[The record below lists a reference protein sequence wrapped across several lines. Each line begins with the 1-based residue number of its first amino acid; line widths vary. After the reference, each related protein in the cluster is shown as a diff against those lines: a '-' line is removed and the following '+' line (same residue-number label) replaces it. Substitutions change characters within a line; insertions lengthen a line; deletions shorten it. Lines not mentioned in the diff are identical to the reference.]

1 MKLDKWVTRRISG
14 VLPQLMAVEPVM
26 ALHGPR
32 SVGKSTI
39 LREFA
44 RDAGVEVVDLDDVD
58 VREAVARN
66 LRSVVSEATPLCVDE
81 YQRVPEI
88 LDALKA
94 RLNAEGSSPGTAL
107 ITGST
112 RQDALPSTAQA
123 LTGRLHSLT
132 IWPLSQGEI
141 GGVHENFLE
150 TLIQDPQ
157 RLVASLG
164 SSGST
169 RAEYVDRVCAGGFPL
184 ALKRE
189 GPDRARWFDDF
200 VQASLE
206 RDALEL
212 GRIRERQALADLLNL
227 LASQTGQV
235 LNIVKASEAIGVARA
250 TAESYLRLLEDLF
263 LVVRLPAWGKT
274 LRSRVSAKPKI
285 HLVDTGLAARLLR
298 MTPHKLAGLD
308 PATLTDFG
316 HLLETFVVGELRK
329 QVSWLSEPISMGH
342 WRTSNGSEVDIV
354 MELADGRVIG
364 VEVKSSERALSDD
377 FRGLR
382 DLRSTLGSRFHA
394 GVVLTAGPRPYTL
407 EEGLHVLPL
416 DSLWTT
422 VSAP

>member
-1 MKLDKWVTRRISG
+1 MMLNNLVTRRVSG
-14 VLPQLMAVEPVM
+14 VLPHLMSVEPVL

-44 RDAGVEVVDLDDVD
+44 TTVGVDVIDLDDVD
-58 VREAVARN
+58 VREAVSRN
-66 LRSVVSEATPLCVDE
+66 LRSVVGGATPLCVDE
-81 YQRVPEI
+81 YQRVPDI

-94 RLNAEGSSPGTAL
+94 RLNTDGSQPGTAL

-141 GGVHENFLE
+141 AGVEENFLE
-150 TLIQDPQ
+150 ALIEDPPTFI
-157 RLVASLG
+157 SGLG
-164 SSGST
+164 TSGTT
-169 RAEYVDRVCAGGFPL
+169 RAEYVERVCAGGFPL

-212 GRIRERQALADLLNL
+212 GRIRERQALSDLLNL
-227 LASQTGQV
+227 LAAQTGQI
-235 LNIVKASEAIGVARA
+235 LNVTKASEAIGVSRA
-250 TAESYLRLLEDLF
+250 ATEGYLRLLEDLF

-274 LRSRVSAKPKI
+274 LRSRVSARPKI
-285 HLVDTGLAARLLR
+285 HAVDTGLAARLLR
-298 MTPHKLAGLD
+298 VTPEKLGGLD
-308 PATLTDFG
+308 PATLTEFG
-316 HLLETFVVGELRK
+316 HLLETFAIGEIRK
-329 QVSWLSEPISMGH
+329 QASWLGDAVAMGH
-342 WRTSNGSEVDIV
+342 WRTSDGSEVDMV
-354 MELADGRVIG
+354 LELTDGRVIG
-364 VEVKSSERALSDD
+364 IEVKSSERALADD

-382 DLRSTLGSRFHA
+382 ALKSSLGSRFHA
-394 GVVLTAGPRPYTL
+394 GVILTTGSRPYSF
-407 EEGLHVLPL
+407 EDDLHVLPL
-416 DSLWTT
+416 DSLWTRVAT
-422 VSAP
+422 P

>member
-1 MKLDKWVTRRISG
+1 MKLDKWVTRRVSG
-14 VLPQLMAVEPVM
+14 VLPQLMAVEPVT

-32 SVGKSTI
+32 SVGKSSI
-39 LREFA
+39 LQEFA
-44 RDAGVEVVDLDDVD
+44 RGAGVEVVDLDDVD

-66 LRSVVSEATPLCVDE
+66 LRSVVSQATPLCVDE

-94 RLNAEGSSPGTAL
+94 RLNAEGSAPGTAL

-123 LTGRLHSLT
+123 LTGRLHSMT

-141 GGVHENFLE
+141 TGVEENFLE
-150 TLIQDPQ
+150 SLLSDPE
-157 RLVASLG
+157 RVVAALGNSG
-164 SSGST
+164 SS
-169 RAEYVDRVCAGGFPL
+169 REEYVDRVCAGGFPL

-189 GPDRARWFDDF
+189 GADRARWFDDF

-212 GRIRERQALADLLNL
+212 GRIRERQALADLLKL
-227 LASQTGQV
+227 LASQTGQI
-235 LNIVKASEAIGVARA
+235 LNISKASEAIGVARA
-250 TAESYLRLLEDLF
+250 TAEGHLRLLEDLF

-298 MTPHKLAGLD
+298 MTPPKLAGLD

-329 QVSWLSEPISMGH
+329 QASWLAEPVSMGH

-382 DLRSTLGSRFHA
+382 DLRSTLGSRFWA
-394 GVVLTAGPRPYTL
+394 GLVLTAGPRPYTL
-407 EEGLHVLPL
+407 EERLHVLPL
-416 DSLWTT
+416 DSLWTR
-422 VSAP
+422 VSTP

>member
-1 MKLDKWVTRRISG
+1 MMLNNLVTRRVSG
-14 VLPQLMAVEPVM
+14 VLPHLMSVEPVL

-44 RDAGVEVVDLDDVD
+44 TTVGVDVIDLDDVD
-58 VREAVARN
+58 VREAVSRN
-66 LRSVVSEATPLCVDE
+66 LRSVVGGATPLCVDE
-81 YQRVPEI
+81 YQRVPDI

-94 RLNAEGSSPGTAL
+94 RLNAEGSQPGTAL

-141 GGVHENFLE
+141 AGVEENFLE
-150 TLIQDPQ
+150 ALIEDPP
-157 RLVASLG
+157 AFISGLG
-164 SSGST
+164 TSEST
-169 RAEYVDRVCAGGFPL
+169 RAEYVERVCAGGFPL

-189 GPDRARWFDDF
+189 GADRARWFDDF

-227 LASQTGQV
+227 LAAQTGQI
-235 LNIVKASEAIGVARA
+235 LNVTKASEAIGVSRA
-250 TAESYLRLLEDLF
+250 ATEGYLRLLEDLF

-274 LRSRVSAKPKI
+274 LRSRVSARPKI
-285 HLVDTGLAARLLR
+285 HAVDTGLAARLLR
-298 MTPHKLAGLD
+298 VTPEKLGGLD
-308 PATLTDFG
+308 PATLTEFG
-316 HLLETFVVGELRK
+316 HLLETFAIGEIRK
-329 QVSWLSEPISMGH
+329 QASWSTQPVAMGH
-342 WRTSNGSEVDIV
+342 WRTSDGSEVDMV
-354 MELADGRVIG
+354 LELTDGRVIG
-364 VEVKSSERALSDD
+364 IEVKSSERALADD

-382 DLRSTLGSRFHA
+382 ALKSSLGSRFHA
-394 GVVLTAGPRPYTL
+394 GVIFTTGSRPYSF
-407 EEGLHVLPL
+407 EEDLHVLPL
-416 DSLWTT
+416 DSLWTRVAT
-422 VSAP
+422 E